1 MNRFHLPF
9 LSKKMSS
16 SFHLINFIRTTWTV
30 PLVPKVNFK
39 QATIPSVYIHEEM
52 DAAMDLD
59 SFKELKKE
67 IFEVTQPR

>member
-16 SFHLINFIRTTWTV
+16 SFHLINLRTTWTV
-30 PLVPKVNFK
+30 PLIPKVNFK
-39 QATIPSVYIHEEM
+39 QAAIPSVYIHEEM
-52 DAAMDLD
+52 DTAMDLD
-59 SFKELKKE
+59 SFKELKRE